1 MDRAP
6 LQEIDV
12 HNGLENTL
20 TILSYKLKSA
30 DIDLIREYD
39 EGLPPV
45 KAYGSKLNQVWTNL
59 IDNAIDAVNGPGR
72 IWIRTSQEQ
81 GRLLVKSPTTAKA
94 FPKRC
99 SSTFSNPFSQPRMSE
114 RAPVLVWT
122 SPAA

>member
-12 HNGLENTL
+12 HDGLENTL

-59 IDNAIDAVNGPGR
+59 IDNAIDASGYAHLRSKAGCS
-72 IWIRTSQEQ
+72 W
-81 GRLLVKSPTTAKA
+81 KSPTTAKA